1 MINISIKKPKKS
13 LIVGKVGKSYGILG
27 WITIFSFTEKK
38 EKIFDYLPWF
48 FLKDNKW
55 IQIYLKNWKKYNK
68 NFIILIKNIYD
79 RSTVMQFTNSD
90 IIIDKNQ
97 LPFLKKNEYYWY
109 DIINYQVINTN
120 QIYLGQVTDLLRTK
134 YNDILIVKNKKNKNN
149 HQNTLIP
156 FIEKKIIKKI
166 DLSKK
171 IIIVIWN

>member
-1 MINISIKKPKKS
+1 M
-13 LIVGKVGKSYGILG
+13 GKVGKSYGILG

>member
-1 MINISIKKPKKS
+1 
-13 LIVGKVGKSYGILG
+13 VGKVGKSYGILG